1 MCMKNLTLSDR
12 LAMRRKA
19 LGLTQQQ
26 VADAV
31 GRSGVSVYKW
41 ESGQNEPKGQ
51 NLIALARVLKCSAT
65 WLLFGDEDQSPLPV
79 EELPTELDE
88 RQKLLLELFD
98 SLPESE
104 KERQIIEL
112 TNKVN
117 DFNRLFDELLTA
129 RKNKKTSK

>member
-1 MCMKNLTLSDR
+1 MKNLTLSDR

-51 NLIALARVLKCSAT
+51 NLIA
-65 WLLFGDEDQSPLPV
+65 
-79 EELPTELDE
+79 
-88 RQKLLLELFD
+88 
-98 SLPESE
+98 
-104 KERQIIEL
+104 
-112 TNKVN
+112 
-117 DFNRLFDELLTA
+117 
-129 RKNKKTSK
+129 